1 MRRLAA
7 YWGYDGTRGTLKY
20 RCPAAAGK
28 FACPSFKQCNGDSKY
43 GRTIRIKSE
52 KDLRRFPP
60 IPRATKTFEHL
71 YKGRTAAERVIGRL
85 KLFWGLDDG
94 NLVGAARFHAQV
106 HAVMLAHIS
115 VARLLAAAPRFEG
128 KSLSPTRLSPIA
140 KALAKA
146 RREPV
151 AALEV

>member
-1 MRRLAA
+1 MAISSAPLPVRAA
-7 YWGYDGTRGTLKY
+7 TTG
-20 RCPAAAGK
+20 
-28 FACPSFKQCNGDSKY
+28 
-43 GRTIRIKSE
+43 
-52 KDLRRFPP
+52 
-60 IPRATKTFEHL
+60 
-71 YKGRTAAERVIGRL
+71 
-85 KLFWGLDDG
+85 
-94 NLVGAARFHAQV
+94 HAQV